1 MSQMQMYNCRFL
13 NKFKTN
19 KNESLTQDRAAPE
32 VYDPLET
39 VLYFKYCITPHPLE
53 SLENAGSEIG
63 KVKVTNP

>member
-1 MSQMQMYNCRFL
+1 
-13 NKFKTN
+13 
-19 KNESLTQDRAAPE
+19 
-32 VYDPLET
+32 LET